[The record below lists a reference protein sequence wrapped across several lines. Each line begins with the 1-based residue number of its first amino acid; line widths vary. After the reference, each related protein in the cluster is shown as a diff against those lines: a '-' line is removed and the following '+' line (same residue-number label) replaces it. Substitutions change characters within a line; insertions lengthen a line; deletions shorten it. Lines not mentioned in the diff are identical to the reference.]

1 MPEWPE
7 NLLSLTL
14 LSGGVVAALGLV
26 ALVTYM
32 AFFQKP

>member
-1 MPEWPE
+1 MFENPE

-14 LSGGVVAALGLV
+14 LAAGVVASLGLV

-32 AFFQKP
+32 AFFQRH